1 MTIKIN
7 TRQTASQ
14 QELPLEAFG
23 ANQLSNPALEASAN
37 LTGTIV
43 KSLDNVYTTLQ
54 TRKKEADRLAKAAQ
68 KKFDAKAKAADIT

>member
-1 MTIKIN
+1 MAIQIN

-23 ANQLSNPALEASAN
+23 YNDRPNPALEASAN

-43 KSLDNVYTTLQ
+43 KSLDNVYTTL
-54 TRKKEADRLAKAAQ
+54 KLSL
-68 KKFDAKAKAADIT
+68 IHI